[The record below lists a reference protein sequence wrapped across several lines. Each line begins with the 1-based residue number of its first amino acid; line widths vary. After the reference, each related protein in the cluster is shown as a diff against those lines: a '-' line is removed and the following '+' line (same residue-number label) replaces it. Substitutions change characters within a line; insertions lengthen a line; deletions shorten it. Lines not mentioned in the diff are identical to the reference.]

1 MNIVL
6 FGSPGAG
13 KGTQANNLVKDF
25 NLIKISSGDLLR
37 EEIKKKSLLGDKI
50 KLIVDSGSLVSNE
63 IINNLIEITLIN
75 KNYFDRII
83 FDGFPRNLSQAK
95 TLDVLMEKYKQK
107 ISCVI
112 SLKVNENVVV
122 KRILGRQICSKCG
135 LIFNEFFNPST
146 KENHKC
152 DLNFLLKR
160 SDDNEKTI
168 KNSLAI
174 YQKET
179 LSIFN
184 YYKSQNL
191 LFEIDGMKNIDE
203 IYKKICQIINSI
215 EA

>member
-6 FGSPGAG
+6 FGPPGAG

-25 NLIKISSGDLLR
+25 NLIKISSGELLR
-37 EEIKKKSLLGDKI
+37 EEIKKKSLLGNKI
-50 KLIVDSGSLVSNE
+50 KLIVDSGSLVLDE
-63 IINNLIEITLIN
+63 IINNLIEITIIN

-122 KRILGRQICSKCG
+122 KRILGRQVCSKCD

-168 KNSLAI
+168 KNRLAI

-179 LSIFN
+179 LS
-184 YYKSQNL
+184 SL
-191 LFEIDGMKNIDE
+191 RSMV
-203 IYKKICQIINSI
+203 
-215 EA
+215 

>member
-6 FGSPGAG
+6 FGPPGAG
-13 KGTQANNLVKDF
+13 KGTQADNLVKDF

-37 EEIKKKSLLGDKI
+37 EEIKKKSLLGNKI
-50 KLIVDSGSLVSNE
+50 KLIVDSGSLVLDK

-75 KNYFDRII
+75 KNYFDRIS
-83 FDGFPRNLSQAK
+83 FDGFPRNLSQEK
-95 TLDVLMEKYKQK
+95 TLDGFMTKYKQK

-122 KRILGRQICSKCG
+122 KRILGRQVCSKCG

-168 KNSLAI
+168 KNRLAI

-191 LFEIDGMKNIDE
+191 LFEIDGMKNIAE